1 MRFFFFQLGSPH
13 KRKIRARANVIL
25 FSDLKISDSKA
36 QPLLLAFQLVQFLPL
51 QHTFVFLFPFL
62 PITLNFT
69 QVKAF
74 HFSLFLLRC
83 AMSCLLTFFLCDS
96 FRISCLSVIHSV
108 TLSRSLGFLLSD
120 SFVAAHAALVTEADT
135 NCHCGPGQR
144 GI

>member
-1 MRFFFFQLGSPH
+1 MSFSSLISRS
-13 KRKIRARANVIL
+13 VIQRLNLYNSL
-25 FSDLKISDSKA
+25 FSLSNSSHFST
-36 QPLLLAFQLVQFLPL
+36 LLYFY
-51 QHTFVFLFPFL
+51 FPFYPSPL
-62 PITLNFT
+62 ILLKSRPFI
-69 QVKAF
+69 
-74 HFSLFLLRC
+74 FSLFLLRC

-96 FRISCLSVIHSV
+96 FRISCLSIIHSV